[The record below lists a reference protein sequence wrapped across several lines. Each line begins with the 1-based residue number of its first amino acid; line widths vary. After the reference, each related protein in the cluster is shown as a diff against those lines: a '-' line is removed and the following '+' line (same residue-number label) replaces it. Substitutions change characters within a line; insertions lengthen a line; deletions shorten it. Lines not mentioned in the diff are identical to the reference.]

1 MAEFPGYQVIPEP
14 KLSFEAF
21 SGGIETHPLKGLKT
35 FGPYSYKLNNLPK
48 IRVAAIYPEG
58 TYPILENLVR
68 ELHGSH
74 MPQERKAYLE
84 VFDGIEKIFKTKVEL
99 AAMTTCIALKKE
111 DAFKAGIEPYL
122 SLSETIG
129 RAIREMAGRKLD
141 FDVLMIYL
149 PETWSPGFENLE
161 TSFDLHDFIKA
172 TAAMQNIA
180 TQVVREG
187 SAIKYKCRCS
197 VMWRLSIAL
206 YVKAGGI
213 PWKLTSLDQNSA
225 FIGLSYAMRM
235 NTHTS
240 KFEYTTCCSQ
250 VFDGDGTGLEFIA
263 YDAAEIESVKGEN
276 PFLSRAEMRRLMS
289 RSLELYQR
297 KHAGRRPS
305 RLIVHK
311 TSQFTQNEI
320 DGAFDAIPGN
330 INLEL
335 LQVVQDTNWRGIKYI
350 EKGKFKQPDMYPLD
364 RGAYLQTGAQ
374 EVLLWTQGN
383 ILLSGKNFFKEGK
396 NIPSPLMIRRFAG
409 EGGWDRNCQAIM
421 GLTKMNWNHDAMY
434 DRLPVTLGY
443 AKVLA
448 TTIKRM
454 NQLVNKPYEFKYF
467 M

>member
-1 MAEFPGYQVIPEP
+1 M
-14 KLSFEAF
+14 
-21 SGGIETHPLKGLKT
+21 
-35 FGPYSYKLNNLPK
+35 FGPYSGKLNHIPV
-48 IRVAAIYPEG
+48 IRIAAIYPEG
-58 TYPILENLVR
+58 TLQIIENLIR
-68 ELHGSH
+68 ELHNTH
-74 MPQERKAYLE
+74 MPVERKTYLE
-84 VFDGIEKIFKTKVEL
+84 VFDGISQIFKTKVEL
-99 AAMTTCIALKKE
+99 AAASVSIALKKE
-111 DAFKAGIEPYL
+111 EAFKIGVEPYL
-122 SLSETIG
+122 SLSETMG
-129 RAIREMAGRKLD
+129 KAIREMAGKKLEY
-141 FDVLMIYL
+141 DVLMIYL
-149 PETWSPGFENLE
+149 PENWSPGFEDLQ
-161 TSFDLHDFIKA
+161 TGFDLHDFIKA
-172 TAAMQNIA
+172 NAAMQNIA
-180 TQVVREG
+180 TQIVREG
-187 SAIKYKCRCS
+187 SAVKYKCRCS

-213 PWKLTSLDQNSA
+213 PWKLSSMDQNSA
-225 FIGLSYAMRM
+225 FIGLSYAMRL
-235 NTHTS
+235 NSHTG
-240 KFEYTTCCSQ
+240 KFDYTTCCSQ

-263 YDAAEIESVKGEN
+263 YDAAEIESVRGEN

-297 KHAGRRPS
+297 KHAGKRPE

-311 TSQFTQNEI
+311 TSYFTQNEI

-335 LQVVQDTNWRGIKYI
+335 LQIIQDTNWRGIKYV
-350 EKGKFKQPDMYPLD
+350 EKGKYKQPDLFPLE
-364 RGAYLQTGAQ
+364 RGAYLQTSSQ
-374 EVLLWTQGN
+374 EVLLWTPGN
-383 ILLSGKNFFKEGK
+383 VVLSGKNFFKEGK

-409 EGGWDRNCQAIM
+409 DGGWDRNCQAIL